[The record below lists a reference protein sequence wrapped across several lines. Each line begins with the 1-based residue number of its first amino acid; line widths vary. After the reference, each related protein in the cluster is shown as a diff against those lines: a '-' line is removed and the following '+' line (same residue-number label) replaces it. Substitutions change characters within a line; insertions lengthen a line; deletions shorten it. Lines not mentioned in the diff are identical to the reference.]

1 MRALVDPSVLD
12 TSMTDFMLQTR
23 NESWGFYGTSAGF
36 SDPEQAWA
44 LCFAAIYKVA
54 NAAPVGIR
62 DFLDSR
68 HGRHFA
74 DEVNNDLHDG
84 QDLPSAV
91 NSAVGRWMGWSINRT
106 TSREMGIPLGL
117 PYLKG
122 LIAHFEIQA
131 EEAA

>member
-1 MRALVDPSVLD
+1 
-12 TSMTDFMLQTR
+12 MTQPMLQTQ

-44 LCFAAIYKVA
+44 LCFSALSKIAGA
-54 NAAPVGIR
+54 STNGLR

-68 HGRHFA
+68 HGRHLA
-74 DEVNNDLHDG
+74 DEVNNYLNDG
-84 QDLPSAV
+84 LDLPAAV
-91 NSAVGRWMGWSINRT
+91 DAAVTRWMGWSINRT
-106 TSREMGIPLGL
+106 TSKEMGIPMGL
-117 PYLKG
+117 PYLTG